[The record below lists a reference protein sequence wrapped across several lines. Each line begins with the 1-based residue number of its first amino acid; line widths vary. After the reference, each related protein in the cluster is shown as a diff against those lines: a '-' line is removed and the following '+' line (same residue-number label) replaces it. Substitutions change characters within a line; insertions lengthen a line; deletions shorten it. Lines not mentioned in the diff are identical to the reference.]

1 MTTLITDIETE
12 IWDKANSDEAYEE
25 TPASM
30 AVTIYNGGSDSPE
43 FKTLDI
49 TEEEATQITGKS
61 GADQMGF
68 TEWNMASR
76 LLFMNL
82 PERIDDWAIE
92 TIAGYIDLTPD
103 QVRYVRVAALAASK
117 GE

>member
-12 IWDKANSDEAYEE
+12 IWDRSEE
-25 TPASM
+25 DGDPEM

-61 GADQMGF
+61 GAEQMGF

-82 PERIDDWAIE
+82 PERIDNWAIE
-92 TIAGYIDLTPD
+92 TIAGYINLTPD